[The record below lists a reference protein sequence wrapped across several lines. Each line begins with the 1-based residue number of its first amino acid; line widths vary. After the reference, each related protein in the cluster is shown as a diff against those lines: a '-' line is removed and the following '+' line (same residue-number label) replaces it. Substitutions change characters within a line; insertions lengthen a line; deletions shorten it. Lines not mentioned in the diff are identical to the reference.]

1 MSRGRSTARK
11 PTQPGHG
18 GKLANDANQTGAQVP
33 TQRNQGRRTPLSR
46 SDRLSLKGADNQT
59 RERKGEPFLGAAKNG
74 A

>member
-1 MSRGRSTARK
+1 MSRGRTSARK
-11 PTQPGHG
+11 ATQPGHG
-18 GKLANDANQTGAQVP
+18 GKLANDVNQTGAQAP

-59 RERKGEPFLGAAKNG
+59 REREGEPFVSAAKGG